1 MTEGSRPQTDSASSW
16 RASASGV
23 GRPLPGGRGL
33 AQRQPPPSSDPAAP
47 TLLVRLAE
55 VLHDSGVPTP
65 RVEEAVMQG
74 ARAIGIE
81 AQVLATPTSLMLSV
95 AGGPVQMRRAS
106 QGDIHLARL
115 DGLDD
120 LLERLDARRVAP
132 SRALEELEAIARLPA
147 PLPRALDTL
156 AFALASSGAA
166 CFFGGSAADA
176 LGALLLGATIGRLL
190 GWFGGD
196 AGRARIAVPMACALA
211 ALLAHGAARL
221 GLPIDAGRVSLAA
234 LIVLVP
240 GYSVTVAM
248 TELAQQHLVSGTARL
263 AGVLGTL
270 FGMGLGAGLGRT
282 LAERLTAP
290 PPLEPS
296 APLGPLWSFVALA
309 TAPLCFTVLFRARP
323 KDAPWITAGGI
334 LAFLGARYGVQLF
347 GAELG
352 AFAGALLLGSFAS
365 LVARATGR
373 PVSTVLVPGLM
384 LLVPGSLGFRS
395 VDAFLSHDALSGVE
409 GAFRMLLVAAALG
422 AGLLS
427 SQVLVPSRRV
437 L

>member
-1 MTEGSRPQTDSASSW
+1 MSEGPRPLSDSAAGW
-16 RASASGV
+16 RLAAPGP
-23 GRPLPGGRGL
+23 GRTLPNGRGL
-33 AQRQPPPSSDPAAP
+33 AQRLPPPASDPAAP

-74 ARAIGIE
+74 ARAIGLE
-81 AQVLATPTSLMLSV
+81 AQVLATPTSLLLSV

-115 DGLDD
+115 DALDD
-120 LLERLDARRVAP
+120 LLERLEARRVAP
-132 SRALEELEAIARLPA
+132 TRALEELEAIARLPA
-147 PLPRALDTL
+147 PLPRLLDTL
-156 AFALASSGAA
+156 AFAVASGGAA

-176 LGALLLGATIGRLL
+176 LAALLLGMGIGRLL

-196 AGRARIAVPMACALA
+196 AGRARIAVPMACAMA

-221 GLPIDAGRVSLAA
+221 GLPIDASRVSLAA

-270 FGMGLGAGLGRT
+270 FGMGLGAGLGRA
-282 LAERLTAP
+282 LAERLPAP
-290 PPLEPS
+290 AAFEPS
-296 APLGPLWSFVALA
+296 PALGPLWSFLALA

-334 LAFLGARYGVQLF
+334 LAFLGARYGVHLF
-347 GAELG
+347 GPELG